1 MSCPICSKKAAAVMA
16 PVFRF
21 RKARPLDRFTVPAE
35 DRKVRGLVKV
45 WLGYD
50 CVCADPRCAASYRIT
65 AQGVINLADAPRPA
79 RGETPKPLP
88 EDDEPAPEMPFT
100 LDEDMVLP
108 GGPRRR

>member
-1 MSCPICSKKAAAVMA
+1 MA

-21 RKARPLDRFTVPAE
+21 RKARFLDRFTVPAE

-45 WLGYD
+45 WVGYD
-50 CVCADPRCAASYRIT
+50 CICARPLCGTNYRIT
-65 AQGVINLADAPRPA
+65 ARGTVNLAE
-79 RGETPKPLP
+79 GPKPVRSP
-88 EDDEPAPEMPFT
+88 APVRPTVDDEEPSSEMPFT